1 MKKPS
6 VAFTRPVVGPK
17 VYVTTGPSGW
27 PEPFVRRTAD
37 GALAKFIAPLDVAE
51 QVQNFI
57 DLGRTGEAT
66 QTWADVMAYL
76 HAVTDRRAP
85 AEIGV
90 AFWGH
95 AVAIADAAEEA
106 DDL

>member
-27 PEPFVRRTAD
+27 PEQFIRRTAD
-37 GALAKFIAPLDVAE
+37 GALARFLAPLDVAE

-57 DLGRTGEAT
+57 DLERTKDET
-66 QTWADVMAYL
+66 STWADVVEYL
-76 HAVTDRRAP
+76 RAVTDRRPP

-95 AVAIADAAEEA
+95 AVAIADAAEDA
-106 DDL
+106 DEL

>member
-27 PEPFVRRTAD
+27 PEQFVRRTAD
-37 GALAKFIAPLDVAE
+37 GALAKFIAPLDVSE

-57 DLGRTGEAT
+57 DLSRTKEGA
-66 QTWADVMAYL
+66 QTWGDVMEYL
-76 HAVTDRRAP
+76 HAVTDRRPP

-95 AVAIADAAEEA
+95 AVAIDDAAEEA
-106 DDL
+106 DDV